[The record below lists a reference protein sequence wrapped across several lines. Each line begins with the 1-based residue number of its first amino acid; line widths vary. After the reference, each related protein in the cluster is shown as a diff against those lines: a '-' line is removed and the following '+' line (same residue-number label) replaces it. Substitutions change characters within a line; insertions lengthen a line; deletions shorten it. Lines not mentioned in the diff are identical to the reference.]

1 MSSNSAT
8 ASSVHEIDSA
18 LACPAHPA
26 ELALEV
32 GDLVSRLVCLLVS
45 PSEAKATRLLNAQEV
60 ADLLNTNA
68 QVVYRLARSQE
79 LPAVNLGERMLRFS
93 EVSVSEF
100 IKRGGVSRAA

>member
-1 MSSNSAT
+1 MRSSAT
-8 ASSVHEIDSA
+8 AFSVHEIDSA
-18 LACPAHPA
+18 PTCAVQPD

-60 ADLLNTNA
+60 ADLLSTNA